1 MIIASIK
8 SFSHFKEIEKLV
20 DGIIISSSFSISI
33 NDKPTDEEMIKI
45 IKYSNEI
52 NKLAIIDISSLM
64 TNEEIKLVDNFINKY
79 KDFNV
84 SFIYTD
90 IGVYN
95 ILKKYNIESR
105 GIYDP
110 KTLITNSFDMNY
122 YLDDNIM
129 AIGLSNEIPAKKIK
143 EINSKKHGKTLLKIF
158 GYHQMFYSKRHL
170 ISTYLK
176 YKNMDNKLDMNNTY
190 LKEETRGEEYH
201 IDENSHGTVIYR
213 SYVMS
218 YMKCLDDILGV
229 DYLVFDSSF
238 IDDKDFTL
246 ALKIYSDVLNGL
258 LDKNIAY
265 LKLKEIFNIEDGF
278 MIEDT
283 VYVKEEM
290 SRWDM

>member
-8 SFSHFKEIEKLV
+8 SFSHFKEIEKLI

-33 NDKPTDEEMIKI
+33 NDKPTDEEMREI
-45 IKYSNEI
+45 IKYANDI

-64 TNEEIKLVDNFINKY
+64 TNEEIKLVDKFINNY
-79 KDFNV
+79 KDLNV

-95 ILKKYNIESR
+95 VLKKYSIEQR

-110 KTLITNSFDMNY
+110 KTLITNSYDMNY
-122 YLDDNIM
+122 YLADNIM

-143 EINSKKHGKTLLKIF
+143 EIDSKKKGKTLLKIF

-176 YKNMDNKLDMNNTY
+176 YKNMDNKLNMNNTY

-238 IDDKDFTL
+238 INNEDFKK
-246 ALKIYSDVLNGL
+246 ALQIYNDVINGS
-258 LDKNIAY
+258 LDKNIAS
-265 LKLKEIFNIEDGF
+265 LNLKEIFDIEDGF
-278 MIEDT
+278 MLEDT

-290 SRWDM
+290 SR